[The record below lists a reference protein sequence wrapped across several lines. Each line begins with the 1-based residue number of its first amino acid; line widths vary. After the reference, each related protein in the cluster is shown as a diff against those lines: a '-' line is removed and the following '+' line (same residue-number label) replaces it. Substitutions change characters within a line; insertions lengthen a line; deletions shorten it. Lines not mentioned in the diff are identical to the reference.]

1 MPSPSN
7 GKTAIILASTTGIT
21 CVHCVH
27 ALSAGREQAMAHD
40 PLDDV
45 YSFVERAYIRLQAGD
60 ILIRCLEE
68 DSIAP
73 IQGMV
78 EGLVLAGPQ
87 SINVLREIL
96 AEAGQRK
103 LQVTD
108 DLYQL
113 FNDFEKSLKS
123 YGVILDNAKRTQGM
137 AQLTPARFLSIL
149 REQGIADEKNQI
161 DCLKLLRDSREL
173 IVSLANHVRLLDEIE
188 TYLKD
193 WLWGLA
199 YQSARRAVGN
209 RNL

>member
-1 MPSPSN
+1 
-7 GKTAIILASTTGIT
+7 
-21 CVHCVH
+21 
-27 ALSAGREQAMAHD
+27 MAHD

-68 DSIAP
+68 GSPDP

-78 EGLVLAGPQ
+78 EGLVVAGPQ

-103 LQVTD
+103 AQVMD
-108 DLYQL
+108 DLHQL
-113 FNDFEKSLKS
+113 FNDLGRNLNS
-123 YGVILDNAKRTQGM
+123 YGVYLNNPESYLAIT
-137 AQLTPARFLSIL
+137 QLTPVRLLGML
-149 REQGIADEKNQI
+149 RDQGIIDEKIQI
-161 DCLKLLRDSREL
+161 DCLKILRDSREL
-173 IVSLANHVRLLDEIE
+173 MVSLTNHVRLLEDIE

-199 YQSARRAVGN
+199 YQSARQGVDY

>member
-1 MPSPSN
+1 
-7 GKTAIILASTTGIT
+7 
-21 CVHCVH
+21 
-27 ALSAGREQAMAHD
+27 MAHD

-60 ILIRCLEE
+60 VLIRCLEE
-68 DSIAP
+68 GSPAP

-78 EGLVLAGPQ
+78 EGLVVAGPQ
-87 SINVLREIL
+87 SINVLREIM

-103 LQVTD
+103 AQVMD
-108 DLYQL
+108 DLHQL
-113 FNDFEKSLKS
+113 FNDLEHSLKS
-123 YGVILDNAKRTQGM
+123 YGVALSNSKSTLGM
-137 AQLTPARFLSIL
+137 TQLTPARFLSML
-149 REQGIADEKNQI
+149 REQGITEEKIQI

-173 IVSLANHVRLLDEIE
+173 MVSLANHVRLLEEIE

-199 YQSARRAVGN
+199 YQSARPGVDY